1 MNEWEKN
8 RRMAESYRQ
17 SYPPGTRLELIGMD
31 DPFAPIPAGMRG
43 TVNYVDDQSQIHV
56 KWDNGSGLALIP
68 DTDSFRRLSAKE
80 IEAENAAKGSV
91 VSRLTASKTQPGKER
106 EEGRRQAK
114 PNKKEGGYAVM
125 KVLMVEPG
133 KVPYAAEIGEGLEPL
148 QAAVGGDIQAVYP
161 YDDPVALICNEEG
174 KYMGLP
180 LNRALHDDEGNIY
193 DIVAGNFFLCGLGE
207 EDFTDL
213 PADLM
218 EKYRQQFEHPEQFVR
233 IAGKI
238 LAVKQP
244 VPSPEEQEAQ
254 RAQMAAQEAQREEM
268 RLDESTD
275 LAFDLDVFLR
285 QYSDAYADMHPVFHE
300 EKERMADELL
310 SGQTGKIRMRM
321 ATVIQEEHLNGEA
334 GPLLDRIAA
343 YEKEYG
349 ISAYSIYQLDL
360 SDSTD
365 DLRFMSLDWLEKK
378 GLPVD
383 RDNYQMVYA
392 AELSPGETLE
402 DIYTRFNIDHPEDFK
417 GHSLSVS
424 DVVVL
429 HEKGSDTAY
438 YVDSIGFKEVPDFLG
453 GARQPEAKRDVSL
466 RELLDDAKK
475 QAAKAEP
482 KTPEKKKEPERS

>member
-1 MNEWEKN
+1 
-8 RRMAESYRQ
+8 MAENLQ
-17 SYPPGTRLELIGMD
+17 HEDFGEKIGGAKKD
-31 DPFAPIPAGMRG
+31 LWKDRG
-43 TVNYVDDQSQIHV
+43 LYVDDLGAM
-56 KWDNGSGLALIP
+56 NE
-68 DTDSFRRLSAKE
+68 R
-80 IEAENAAKGSV
+80 EAEKFVKKDNVWKKPDYQAMLDDGVPLGV
-91 VSRLTASKTQPGKER
+91 VYFIKKARDSLGASPQYRYSDKTPELRRARQ
-106 EEGRRQAK
+106 EEYIETVRQLQ
-114 PNKKEGGYAVM
+114 AVIEDVRTLDDAM
-125 KVLMVEPG
+125 QVLMVEPG

>member
-1 MNEWEKN
+1 M
-8 RRMAESYRQ
+8 
-17 SYPPGTRLELIGMD
+17 
-31 DPFAPIPAGMRG
+31 
-43 TVNYVDDQSQIHV
+43 
-56 KWDNGSGLALIP
+56 
-68 DTDSFRRLSAKE
+68 KE
-80 IEAENAAKGSV
+80 QAT
-91 VSRLTASKTQPGKER
+91 LTG
-106 EEGRRQAK
+106 
-114 PNKKEGGYAVM
+114 
-125 KVLMVEPG
+125 
-133 KVPYAAEIGEGLEPL
+133 
-148 QAAVGGDIQAVYP
+148 
-161 YDDPVALICNEEG
+161 
-174 KYMGLP
+174 
-180 LNRALHDDEGNIY
+180 
-193 DIVAGNFFLCGLGE
+193 
-207 EDFTDL
+207 
-213 PADLM
+213 
-218 EKYRQQFEHPEQFVR
+218 
-233 IAGKI
+233 
-238 LAVKQP
+238 

-254 RAQMAAQEAQREEM
+254 QAQMTAQEAQREEM
-268 RLDESTD
+268 RLDDSTD

-285 QYSDAYADMHPVFHE
+285 QYSDAYADMHPDFHE

-378 GLPVD
+378 GHPAD

-438 YVDSIGFKEVPDFLG
+438 YVDSIGFEEVPDFLG

-466 RELLDDAKK
+466 REQLDDAKK

>member
-1 MNEWEKN
+1 MN
-8 RRMAESYRQ
+8 
-17 SYPPGTRLELIGMD
+17 
-31 DPFAPIPAGMRG
+31 
-43 TVNYVDDQSQIHV
+43 
-56 KWDNGSGLALIP
+56 
-68 DTDSFRRLSAKE
+68 
-80 IEAENAAKGSV
+80 
-91 VSRLTASKTQPGKER
+91 
-106 EEGRRQAK
+106 
-114 PNKKEGGYAVM
+114 
-125 KVLMVEPG
+125 VLMVEPG
-133 KVPYAAEIGEGLEPL
+133 KVPYAVDIGEGLEAL

-174 KYMGLP
+174 KLMGLP
-180 LNRALHDDEGNIY
+180 LNRALRDDEGNIY
-193 DIVAGNFFLCGLGE
+193 DILAGKFFLCGLGE
-207 EDFTDL
+207 ENFADL

-254 RAQMAAQEAQREEM
+254 RAQMAAQQAQREET
-268 RLDESTD
+268 RLDDSTD
-275 LAFDLDVFLR
+275 LAFDLDVFFR
-285 QYSDAYADMHPVFHE
+285 QYSDAYADMHPDFHE

-310 SGQTGKIRMRM
+310 SGQTGKIRMRL
-321 ATVIQEEHLNGEA
+321 ATVIQEEHLDGEA

-378 GLPVD
+378 GLPAD

-402 DIYTRFNIDHPEDFK
+402 DIYTHFNIDHPEDVK

-429 HEKGSDTAY
+429 HEKGSNTAY
-438 YVDSIGFKEVPDFLG
+438 YVDSIGFKELADFFG
-453 GARQPEAKRDVSL
+453 GTRQPEAKRDGSL
-466 RELLDDAKK
+466 REQLDDAKK

-482 KTPEKKKEPERS
+482 KMPEKKKEPERS

>member
-1 MNEWEKN
+1 
-8 RRMAESYRQ
+8 
-17 SYPPGTRLELIGMD
+17 
-31 DPFAPIPAGMRG
+31 
-43 TVNYVDDQSQIHV
+43 
-56 KWDNGSGLALIP
+56 
-68 DTDSFRRLSAKE
+68 
-80 IEAENAAKGSV
+80 
-91 VSRLTASKTQPGKER
+91 
-106 EEGRRQAK
+106 
-114 PNKKEGGYAVM
+114 M

-383 RDNYQMVYA
+383 RDNYQMVYV